1 MRINE
6 LLVESQQL
14 DEGPFTQAIGK
25 VGGKIAKGV
34 ANIGK
39 DLKTGFKAGYSGEQ
53 PPADAAATTA
63 PAQAA
68 PVKKAA
74 AATTQAAPV
83 QKAAGGGII
92 DKIKQGFT
100 QGQATADPAAP
111 VAGAAPAADPA
122 AEKQSKIGVGQINK
136 IIPTLRTRDLMSLQA
151 NLEKTIASKK
161 KAPPAAPAADP
172 AATTT
177 PPPADAAPATTTP
190 PADAAAAP
198 VAAAD
203 AVAPP
208 KRTRKTKAKAASTQA
223 EIDAD
228 RERNIGMTSDSVIR
242 TSASLSETLAR
253 KVQEQKQRMFETA
266 LMSGTQSVFKK

>member
-34 ANIGK
+34 SNIGK

-63 PAQAA
+63 PAAAAPTQAA
-68 PVKKAA
+68 TSGVKQGLTKAFA
-74 AATTQAAPV
+74 APAATTSAAP
-83 QKAAGGGII
+83 AA
-92 DKIKQGFT
+92 D
-100 QGQATADPAAP
+100 AT
-111 VAGAAPAADPA
+111 PAADPA
-122 AEKQSKIGVGQINK
+122 AEKAAKIGVGQINK

-161 KAPPAAPAADP
+161 KAAPAAPAAEPAAAPAAPATTPPAADP
-172 AATTT
+172 AA
-177 PPPADAAPATTTP
+177 ATTT
-190 PADAAAAP
+190 AP
-198 VAAAD
+198 AAD
-203 AVAPP
+203 AKVKKPRAKKAVAP
-208 KRTRKTKAKAASTQA
+208 TQA

-228 RERNIGMTSDSVIR
+228 RERNIGMASDSVIR
-242 TSASLSETLAR
+242 TGASLSETLAR
-253 KVQEQKQRMFETA
+253 KVQEQKQRMYETA

>member
-1 MRINE
+1 MKINE

-25 VGGKIAKGV
+25 GAGKVARGI

-39 DLKTGFKAGYSGEQ
+39 DLKTGFKAGYSSEE
-53 PPADAAATTA
+53 PPADAAT
-63 PAQAA
+63 PKQAA
-68 PVKKAA
+68 PVKTAPAKVAA
-74 AATTQAAPV
+74 QPTSSGGGFIDQFKQGVAQGRGATAADTTSAPATT
-83 QKAAGGGII
+83 
-92 DKIKQGFT
+92 
-100 QGQATADPAAP
+100 
-111 VAGAAPAADPA
+111 PAADPA

-161 KAPPAAPAADP
+161 KTAPVSQPTDAASTTDPAASAADP
-172 AATTT
+172 AAATT
-177 PPPADAAPATTTP
+177 PAVDP
-190 PADAAAAP
+190 
-198 VAAAD
+198 AAD
-203 AVAPP
+203 AVAKP
-208 KRTRKTKAKAASTQA
+208 KRTRKPKAKVAPTQA

-228 RERNIGMTSDSVIR
+228 RENNPNIQMSNNSVIR
-242 TSASLSETLAR
+242 TGASLSETLER

>member
-34 ANIGK
+34 SNIGK

-63 PAQAA
+63 PAAAAPTQAA
-68 PVKKAA
+68 TSGVKQGLTKAFA
-74 AATTQAAPV
+74 APAATTSAAP
-83 QKAAGGGII
+83 AA
-92 DKIKQGFT
+92 D
-100 QGQATADPAAP
+100 AT
-111 VAGAAPAADPA
+111 PAADPA
-122 AEKQSKIGVGQINK
+122 AEKAAKIGVGQINK

-161 KAPPAAPAADP
+161 KAAPAAPAAEPAAAAPAAPATTPPAADP
-172 AATTT
+172 AA
-177 PPPADAAPATTTP
+177 ATTT
-190 PADAAAAP
+190 AP
-198 VAAAD
+198 AAD
-203 AVAPP
+203 AKVKKPRAKKAVAP
-208 KRTRKTKAKAASTQA
+208 TQA

-242 TSASLSETLAR
+242 TGASLSETLAR

>member
-34 ANIGK
+34 SNIGK
-39 DLKTGFKAGYSGEQ
+39 DLKTGFKAGYSGEE
-53 PPADAAATTA
+53 PPAEPEAKIEPTMDPATPT
-63 PAQAA
+63 QAA
-68 PVKKAA
+68 PVKKPGLLQKIGKAA
-74 AATTQAAPV
+74 TDYAQGYQQGTGQAPAATT
-83 QKAAGGGII
+83 
-92 DKIKQGFT
+92 T
-100 QGQATADPAAP
+100 
-111 VAGAAPAADPA
+111 APAADPA
-122 AEKQSKIGVGQINK
+122 AEKAAKIGVGQINK

-161 KAPPAAPAADP
+161 KAAPAA
-172 AATTT
+172 
-177 PPPADAAPATTTP
+177 PPADAAPAPAVEPAATTTA
-190 PADAAAAP
+190 PADAAPATP
-198 VAAAD
+198 AAD
-203 AVAPP
+203 AVATP
-208 KRTRKTKAKAASTQA
+208 KRTRKTKAKSPTQA

-228 RERNIGMTSDSVIR
+228 RERNIGITSDSVIR
-242 TSASLSETLAR
+242 TGASLSETLAR